1 MLLFKIICF
10 MNLLLHTFFFYFE
23 GDAHALK
30 LFTTLIIKC
39 IKAQHNW
46 IEVGHPND
54 QVKQAVCTP

>member
-1 MLLFKIICF
+1 

-30 LFTTLIIKC
+30 LFTTLIFKC